1 MEITLDKFGRV
12 VIPKRLRERL
22 GLGPG
27 AVLEI
32 EPGNGEDLLL
42 RPRRPE
48 PDLVEERGVL
58 VFTGEPTE
66 ALERAVEKLREGRI
80 RDLAGW
86 TEG

>member
-66 ALERAVEKLREGRI
+66 ALEGAVEKLREGQI

-86 TEG
+86 TER